1 MKRFSTFISAAVVSM
16 VLFSC
21 GAGYHLRQ
29 GNRLYNMLA
38 YNSAITE
45 YEKALSR
52 KPLPEAKIKLAESYR
67 NVNNMEKAETAY
79 ADVVQMTGVKP
90 EYKLAY
96 ARVLMRNGKYPS
108 AVT

>member
-1 MKRFSTFISAAVVSM
+1 MKRFSTPIIAAVISM

-38 YNSAITE
+38 YNTAITE

-52 KPLPEAKIKLAESYR
+52 KPLPEAKIRLAESYR
-67 NVNNMEKAETAY
+67 NINNMEKAETAY
-79 ADVVQMTGVKP
+79 VS
-90 EYKLAY
+90 LC
-96 ARVLMRNGKYPS
+96 L
-108 AVT
+108 